1 MKDTELMGLTGKVA
15 VITGAARGQGA
26 AEAALFTEL
35 GADTV
40 LTDVDDADGEAV
52 AAKLGHRATYLSH
65 DTASAAGWARVVET
79 VAGRYGRIDILVNNA
94 GVYWKNDLADWPEAD
109 LRALLDIN
117 LVGPVLGMKAVVP
130 VMSRGGSIVNVA
142 SISGMRGHAGALPY
156 AASKWGLRGASRSA
170 AREFAPLGIRV
181 NCVCPGAVDTP
192 MVDAANLDLSHLPIP
207 RPASPEEIAVTVAFL
222 ASDASAYT
230 TGTDVVVDGG
240 ATA

>member
-15 VITGAARGQGA
+15 LITGGARGQGA

-40 LTDVDDADGEAV
+40 LTDVDVAEGEAV
-52 AAKLGHRATYLSH
+52 AAKLGSRATFLAH
-65 DTASAAGWARVVET
+65 DTASAPGWARVVET
-79 VAGRYGRIDILVNNA
+79 VTARYGRIDILVNNA
-94 GVYWKNDLADWPEAD
+94 GVYRKNDLADWPEAE
-109 LRALLDIN
+109 LRALLDVN
-117 LVGPVLGMKAVVP
+117 LVGPVLGMKEVVP
-130 VMSRGGSIVNVA
+130 VMPRGGSIVNVA
-142 SISGMRGHAGALPY
+142 SISGVRGHAGALPY

-170 AREFAPLGIRV
+170 AREFAPKGIRV

-207 RPASPEEIAVTVAFL
+207 RPAAPEEVAVTVAFL
-222 ASDASAYT
+222 ASGASAYT